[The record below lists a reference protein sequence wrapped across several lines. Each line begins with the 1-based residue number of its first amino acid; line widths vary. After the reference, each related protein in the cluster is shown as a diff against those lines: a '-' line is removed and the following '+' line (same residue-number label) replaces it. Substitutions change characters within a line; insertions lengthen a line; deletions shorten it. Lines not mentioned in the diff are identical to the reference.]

1 MLDNSPVLV
10 LGTAGNELA
19 RVDAEPALA
28 EEDKV
33 EDCRAVVQDKILGI
47 AGDKARTP
55 AADVQAAGRAEDTA
69 RGNVGCLGQGK
80 VGAGGMGLV
89 QQQSQYD
96 VLE

>member
-1 MLDNSPVLV
+1 VLV

-28 EEDKV
+28 EEDKG
-33 EDCRAVVQDKILGI
+33 EDCRAVVQ
-47 AGDKARTP
+47 DKARTP
-55 AADVQAAGRAEDTA
+55 AADVQAAGMAEDTA
-69 RGNVGCLGQGK
+69 RGNVGCLGRGK

-89 QQQSQYD
+89 PQHSQDD

>member
-1 MLDNSPVLV
+1 MLGNSPVLV

-47 AGDKARTP
+47 A
-55 AADVQAAGRAEDTA
+55 DVQAAGRAEDTA
-69 RGNVGCLGQGK
+69 LGNVGCLGRGK
-80 VGAGGMGLV
+80 VGAGGIGLV
-89 QQQSQYD
+89 QQQSQDD